1 MNNCKNLMQFK
12 KYTLLQTYQV
22 PLFCCL
28 LVFVFWFGVKA
39 GWNQIETDFP
49 NYYVSSKMLLQDNL
63 QDAYSI
69 ERFNTSIQEYV
80 PTGSGMFVMYPP
92 PTALVMLPLSAFEI
106 ELARKIWLLLS
117 LGFLIHLIYLI
128 RISANLTFVQSAVIL
143 LLAGF
148 NLVNDLM
155 LGQIYIFLLWLL
167 MYGWSSYKKGDTRLA
182 GLSWGILAAL
192 KFLPL
197 FFLPLLI
204 YKREFKMSIFLVLTF
219 LFLHLLTF
227 LISGSPTYRA
237 FSTSFSENYFYSK
250 VANETPVSYRYQS
263 MDALVNTII
272 TANAETPKT
281 AISWKVFLAVWKL
294 FWLTLFGFFI
304 WKQKSDANFLEKSI
318 AAVILLLL
326 LLEAGSATYHLLF
339 AGFAVMFCLKF
350 TPQKLTSSIL
360 LLWILLGFL
369 PTLLSKFP
377 YTSLAFLYSRLWL
390 LCLFTLQFYFLVLR
404 QKNRESLPL

>member
-1 MNNCKNLMQFK
+1 MRFK
-12 KYTLLQTYQV
+12 KYILLQTYQI
-22 PLFCCL
+22 PLLCCL
-28 LVFVFWFGVKA
+28 LVFAFWYGVKP

-69 ERFNTSIQEYV
+69 KKFNTSIQEYV

-106 ELARKIWLLLS
+106 ELARKIWLLVS

-128 RISANLTFVQSAVIL
+128 RISAKLTLMQSAIIV

-155 LGQIYIFLLWLL
+155 LGQVYIFLLWLL
-167 MYGWSSYKKGDTRLA
+167 MYGWTSYKKGDKRLA
-182 GLSWGILAAL
+182 GMSWGILAAL

-204 YKREFKMSIFLVLTF
+204 YKREFKMSIFLTISF
-219 LFLHLLTF
+219 LCLHLITF
-227 LISGSPTYRA
+227 FISGPKTYRA
-237 FSTSFSENYFYSK
+237 FNFAFAENYFYSK

-263 MDALVNTII
+263 MDALVNSKI

-281 AISWKVFLAVWKL
+281 AIIWKVFLAVWKL
-294 FWLTLFGFFI
+294 FWLTLLGFFI
-304 WKQKSDANFLEKSI
+304 WKQKSNSDFLEKSI

-339 AGFAVMFCLKF
+339 AGFALIFCLKF
-350 TPQKLTSSIL
+350 TPQKPNSSIL

-369 PTLLSKFP
+369 PTLLSKLP